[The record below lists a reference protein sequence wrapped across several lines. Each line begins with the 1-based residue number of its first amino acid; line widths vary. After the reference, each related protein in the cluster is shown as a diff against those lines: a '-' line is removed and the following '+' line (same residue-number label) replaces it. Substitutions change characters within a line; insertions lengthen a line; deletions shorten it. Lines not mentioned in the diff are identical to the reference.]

1 LPFTPALQTST
12 TNGTGSRPDRIASGN
27 LSSGQNIKNWFDVT
41 AFATPAPFTYGNSGR
56 DILFG
61 PGRVDFTMSLFKDFR
76 IREQVKLQFR
86 AEAFNVFN
94 TPAFGL
100 PSGSIGNASAPVISS
115 IVGSPRQMQV
125 ALVLRF

>member
-41 AFATPAPFTYGNSGR
+41 AFATPAPFTYGSAGR

-61 PGRVDFTMSLFKDFR
+61 PGRVNFDMSLFKDFQ
-76 IREQVKLQFR
+76 IREQVKMQFR
-86 AEAFNVFN
+86 AESFNIFN
-94 TPAFGL
+94 TPQFGL
-100 PSGSIGNASAPVISS
+100 PNGTIGNAQAPVISS
-115 IVGSPRQMQV
+115 IVGNPRQLQV